1 MTHQILTHQKK
12 VFIFFILIVNLL
24 FLNTG
29 IAECAQSQKIFSTIA
44 TGTQNITTGFS
55 PKIKRK
61 AVRSAL
67 KSSVER
73 AVSDALTPEAFASGL
88 ETLDKTILANPLKY
102 IVNYS
107 VIAELRKETK
117 YVAAVKVRV
126 NLTLL
131 KKHLKRYGVI
141 KNKKEKPTVL
151 LLISEKS
158 DQDILLKYWWGTNP
172 LPYESL
178 VTNQIMQVLVDKE
191 FGVVGEDAAKA
202 GLKKYDITFSSIY
215 DTASA
220 IKLGRKLKADIVII
234 GKAKSFEALN
244 RMGEE
249 KIYEADIVLD
259 MYHAN
264 TKKKI
269 RRFELKA
276 TEKNYD
282 TEEGNI
288 GVLKKIGKAVADEIA
303 KMANKYWEE
312 NILRKE
318 QRIETKIEGE
328 DYLSSFILLRKA
340 LNDIPEVKSVQ
351 TKELGEDQAMVSI
364 LFKGNAEKLAQ
375 ELLLKTFDSFGI
387 EIYDVKDKSFIIKFV
402 SK

>member
-12 VFIFFILIVNLL
+12 AFIFFILIAGL
-24 FLNTG
+24 FFFSTG
-29 IAECAQSQKIFSTIA
+29 SSDCNQTQDIFSTIA
-44 TGTQNITTGFS
+44 TGTQDISSGFS
-55 PKIKRK
+55 PNIKK
-61 AVRSAL
+61 EAVLAAL

-73 AVSDALTPEAFASGL
+73 AVSDELTPEAFASGFEL
-88 ETLDKTILANPLKY
+88 LDKTILANPSKY

-107 VIAELRKETK
+107 VIAELRKDKK

-131 KKHLKRYGVI
+131 KKHLKKYGII
-141 KNKKEKPTVL
+141 KDKKEKPTVL
-151 LLISEKS
+151 VMISEKS
-158 DQDILLKYWWGTNP
+158 EQDLSLKYWWGKDP

-178 VTNQIMQVLVDKE
+178 VVKEIMQFMSDKK
-191 FGVVGEDAAKA
+191 FDMVGVDAAKA
-202 GLKKYDITFSSIY
+202 GLLKYDITFSSIY
-215 DTASA
+215 DTSA
-220 IKLGRKLKADIVII
+220 AMELGRKLNADIVII

-259 MYHAN
+259 IFNAN
-264 TKKKI
+264 TKEKI
-269 RRFELKA
+269 RRLELKS
-276 TEKNYD
+276 TEKNFD

-288 GVLKKIGKAVADEIA
+288 SVLKKAGKNAADEIA
-303 KMANKYWEE
+303 TVANKYWEE
-312 NILRKE
+312 TILKKE

-328 DYLSSFILLRKA
+328 NYLSSFILLRKA

-351 TKELGEDQAMVSI
+351 TKELGADQAMVSI

-375 ELLLKTFDSFGI
+375 ELLLKTFDAFGI
-387 EIYDVKDKSFIIKFV
+387 EIYDVQDKSFTIKFV